1 MASRLL
7 SSIAVVAFCATTARA
22 ADVDYVR
29 DVKPLLKQHCYTCHG
44 ALKQESKLRLDTGG
58 LIRKGGETGPA
69 VVVGKPLTE
78 SPIIRRITATDP
90 AVRMPHEGKPLTE
103 QQIAIIKAWI
113 EQGTTSPADEK
124 PEVDPK
130 HHWSFQ
136 PVTRPAVPQ
145 VKNTAW
151 VRNPIDA
158 FVAADQEKHGLTPLP
173 AADKATLLRRVT
185 IDLTGL
191 PPTPDELHAFLN
203 DHSSDAYEKVVDRLL
218 ASPQYGE
225 RWGRHWMDVWRYS
238 DWYGR
243 RAVPD
248 VMNSYPMI
256 WRWRD
261 WIVRSLNEDKG
272 YDRMVVEMLA
282 ADEVAPADDANVVA
296 TGFLAR
302 NFYKWNYNTWMRDD
316 VEHTGK
322 AFLGLT
328 LNCCHCHDHKYDPI
342 TKEEYFKF
350 RAFFEPLEMRHDRVA
365 GEPDPGPFKKYV
377 YAESYGPITSG
388 KIRVFDEKLDA
399 ETFMYNKG
407 DERQRVEG
415 KPPIPPGVPAALGGE
430 KLDIKPV
437 DLPVEAWYPGF
448 KPWVQQEELSKLNAG
463 IAAAE
468 VPYAERKKKLEVA
481 EPALEA
487 LQKDA
492 ASAVS
497 DPDGF
502 RDSTKP
508 AAQLAAATN
517 YRAAQLSFRIGEVN
531 LRYAWALLRSLEAR
545 IAADKA
551 RFGGPSP
558 SVSAPELARAASRA
572 EREAEHVKA
581 EYYAAVAE
589 EVLFGEARAPAK
601 TPQAQQAL
609 AAARAKFIAAE
620 ATEAQA
626 RAALAADSDKYSPI
640 GPVYPRQST
649 GRRTALAKWIASP
662 KNPLTARVAANH
674 TWLRHFGVAIVP
686 STFDFGRNGKPP
698 TNQELLDWLAC
709 ELMDHGWSMKHLHK
723 LLVTSNTYRTAS
735 AVPARRQDATL
746 AAAAE
751 AAGRKLDP
759 DNTYLWRFN
768 AKRMEA
774 EVVRDSALAVAGEL
788 DKTMGGPDI
797 DLKLGQTVNRRSI
810 YFTIHG
816 EEKMKML
823 ELFDAPEVTD
833 CYKRTETVV
842 PQQALAMSNSDLTV
856 RAGRKLAAKLW
867 ESTCKATPNEGAR
880 DAAFITGAFEQIL
893 SRAPS
898 DDESATCATF
908 LARQS
913 ELVKTA
919 VAANAPAKD
928 PAARAREDLVHAL
941 LNHNDFVTVR

>member
-1 MASRLL
+1 MGCPRLL
-7 SSIAVVAFCATTARA
+7 LSLVVVTFCAVGARG
-22 ADVDYVR
+22 ADVDYLR
-29 DVKPLLKQHCYTCHG
+29 DVKPLLKQHCYACHG
-44 ALKQESKLRLDTGG
+44 ALHQEGKLRLDTGG
-58 LIRKGGETGPA
+58 LVRKGGETGPA
-69 VVVGKPLTE
+69 AVVGKPLSE

-103 QQIAIIKAWI
+103 QQIAVIKAWV
-113 EQGTTSPADEK
+113 EQGANSPADEK

-136 PVTRPAVPQ
+136 PVVRPTVPAA
-145 VKNTAW
+145 KNAGW

-158 FVAADQEKHGLTPLP
+158 FIAAEQEKHGLTPLP
-173 AADKATLLRRVT
+173 GADKATLLRRVA

-191 PPTPDELHAFLN
+191 PPTREQLHAFLN
-203 DHSSDAYEKVVDRLL
+203 DSSSDAYEKLVDRLL

-302 NFYKWNYNTWMRDD
+302 NFFKWNYNNWMRDD

-328 LNCCHCHDHKYDPI
+328 FNCCHCHDHKYDPI

-399 ETFMYNKG
+399 QTFMYNKG
-407 DERQRVEG
+407 DERQLVEG
-415 KPPIPPGVPAALGGE
+415 KPPIPPGVPAALGGD
-430 KLDIKPV
+430 KLEIKPV

-448 KPWVQQEELSKLNAG
+448 KPWVQQEEISKLNAG

-468 VPYAERKKKLEVA
+468 VPYVERKKKLEVA
-481 EPALEA
+481 QRAFEDLH
-487 LQKDA
+487 KDA
-492 ASAVS
+492 ARATT

-517 YRAAQLSFRIGEVN
+517 YRAAQLSYRIGEIN

-551 RFGGPSP
+551 RFGGPAP
-558 SVSAPELARAASRA
+558 SVSAAELSRAASKA
-572 EREAEHVKA
+572 EREAEYAKA
-581 EYYAAVAE
+581 QYYAAVAE
-589 EVLFGEARAPAK
+589 EVLFGEQRAPAT

-620 ATEAQA
+620 ATESQA
-626 RAALAADSDKYSPI
+626 RAALASNSDQYSPI
-640 GPVYPRQST
+640 GPVYPKQST

-662 KNPLTARVAANH
+662 ENPLTARVAANH
-674 TWLRHFGVAIVP
+674 IWLRHFGAAIVP

-698 TNQELLDWLAC
+698 VNQELLDYLAC
-709 ELMDHGWSMKHLHK
+709 ELTDHNWSTKYLHR
-723 LLVTSNTYRTAS
+723 LIVTSNAYRMAS
-735 AVPARRQDATL
+735 AVPARREDA
-746 AAAAE
+746 AIASIE
-751 AAGRKLDP
+751 AADRKLDA
-759 DNTYLWRFN
+759 DNKWLWHFN

-788 DKTMGGPDI
+788 DKAIGGPDI
-797 DLKLGQTVNRRSI
+797 DFKLGLTSNRRSI

-833 CYKRTETVV
+833 CYRRTETVV
-842 PQQALAMSNSDLTV
+842 PQQALAMSNSELTL
-856 RAGRKLAAKLW
+856 RAGRKLAGRLW
-867 ESTCKATPNEGAR
+867 ESTCKETPDAPAR
-880 DAAFITGAFEQIL
+880 NAAFIAAAFEQIL

-898 DDESATCATF
+898 ADESATCAKF
-908 LARQS
+908 LTKQS
-913 ELVKTA
+913 EVVKSTA
-919 VAANAPAKD
+919 AARND
-928 PAARAREDLVHAL
+928 SESRAREDLVHVL